1 MNDSTGI
8 EKVSSNGIASFTEGN
23 MQYAQKLID
32 SKLLPEAIKTPE
44 QALIII
50 QKGRELGLGPIES
63 FDSIDVI
70 MGKPALKPKS
80 KLMLALGS
88 GVIWTKTIKDWED
101 VVNEEGKVVD
111 KVTTI
116 RFFRKVTDSI
126 INEEDVSFKYSEAAQ
141 MGYLSKSNW
150 KSQPGVMAFW
160 RVMSRGL
167 DRVCPDLTRG
177 MYMSDEVADFMKV
190 DYTMTEDG
198 QFKLVE

>member
-1 MNDSTGI
+1 MEDNGGI
-8 EKVSSNGIASFTEGN
+8 EKISSSGIAAFTDGN

-32 SKLLPEAIKTPE
+32 SKLLPAAITTPE

-50 QKGRELGLGPIES
+50 QKGRELGLGPMES

-70 MGKPALKPKS
+70 MGKPSLKPKS
-80 KLMLALGS
+80 KLSMALSS
-88 GVIWTKTIKDWED
+88 GNVWTKTIKDWED
-101 VVNEEGKVVD
+101 VTDENGKVTD

-116 RFFRKVTDSI
+116 KFFRRYGDTIVD
-126 INEEDVSFKYSEAAQ
+126 NEVSFKYSEAAQ

-150 KSQPGVMAFW
+150 KSQPAIMAYW
-160 RVMSRGL
+160 RAMSRGL

-177 MYMSDEVADFMKV
+177 MYMSDEVADFMNV

-198 QFKLVE
+198 EFKVVQ

>member
-8 EKVSSNGIASFTEGN
+8 EKVSSSGIASFTEGN
-23 MQYAQKLID
+23 IQYAQKLID

-70 MGKPALKPKS
+70 MGKPSLKPKA
-80 KLMLALGS
+80 KLMLALASGS
-88 GVIWTKTIKDWED
+88 VWTKTIKDWED
-101 VVNEEGKVVD
+101 VVNGEGKVVD
-111 KVTTI
+111 KITTI
-116 RFFRKVTDSI
+116 RFFRRYGDVV
-126 INEEDVSFKYSEAAQ
+126 NEEDVSFKYSEAAQ

-150 KSQPGVMAFW
+150 KSQPAIMAYW
-160 RVMSRGL
+160 RCLSRGL

-198 QFKLVE
+198 EFKVVE